1 MGEKLCNFIFRI
13 FFPSHSILLL
23 LICFLEYFFCY
34 FFLFFRVLIPNF
46 ATILVLKN
54 DLLRIKRNME
64 MI

>member
-1 MGEKLCNFIFRI
+1 MQFYLLYFLPFSFNTFIVNLFFRI
-13 FFPSHSILLL
+13 IFLL
-23 LICFLEYFFCY
+23 
-34 FFLFFRVLIPNF
+34 FFLFFRVLMPNF

>member
-1 MGEKLCNFIFRI
+1 MQFYLLYFLPFSFNTFIVNLFFRI
-13 FFPSHSILLL
+13 FFVI
-23 LICFLEYFFCY
+23 
-34 FFLFFRVLIPNF
+34 FLFFRVLMPNF

>member
-1 MGEKLCNFIFRI
+1 MQFYLLYFLPFSFNAFIVNLFFRI
-13 FFPSHSILLL
+13 FFLL
-23 LICFLEYFFCY
+23 FFC
-34 FFLFFRVLIPNF
+34 FFRVLMPNF

>member
-1 MGEKLCNFIFRI
+1 MGEKLCNFIFCI

-23 LICFLEYFFCY
+23 LICFLEYFFVI
-34 FFLFFRVLIPNF
+34 FLFFRVLMPNF